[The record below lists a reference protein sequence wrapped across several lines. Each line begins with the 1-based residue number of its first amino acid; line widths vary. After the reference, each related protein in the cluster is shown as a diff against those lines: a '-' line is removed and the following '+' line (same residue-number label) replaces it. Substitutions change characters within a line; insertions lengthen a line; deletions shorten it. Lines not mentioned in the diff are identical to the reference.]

1 MFYLERFIKAQDRG
15 DLDAQKVMSCMTLFD
30 YVAPDNIFQ
39 RVLCSYF
46 HDSYCQFTRDKL
58 DPQYEWIRA
67 LAFKK
72 QGLIIDQKAM
82 FESGSFDS
90 GSGVDIYCSYI
101 LTSCPNSEE
110 YLSDECSR

>member
-1 MFYLERFIKAQDRG
+1 MFHLERFIKAQDRG

-39 RVLCSYF
+39 CVLCNYF

-58 DPQYEWIRA
+58 NPQYEWIRA
-67 LAFKK
+67 SAFKK
-72 QGLIIDQKAM
+72 NGLIIDQKAM
-82 FESGSFDS
+82 FESGSFES
-90 GSGVDIYCSYI
+90 GPGVDIYCSYI